1 MTENQAKNH
10 IATPVAPLAD
20 FDWSSGS
27 GKYGSYSSDER
38 QRMESMYN
46 VSLTNVQSNEVVKAV
61 VAGISDRDVILNIG
75 FKSDGMVPRSEFRDL
90 PNLSIGDEVEVLI
103 INREDSNGHLLL
115 SRKAAR
121 IMNAWER
128 IVKSHEED
136 LIIQGKVKS
145 RTKGQGHRQAIEIEQ
160 LKHDHLQEISYQEK
174 VFDVIKDHQEY

>member
-75 FKSDGMVPRSEFRDL
+75 FKSDGMVPRSAICPTFPL
-90 PNLSIGDEVEVLI
+90 GTKWKF
-103 INREDSNGHLLL
+103 LLL
-115 SRKAAR
+115 
-121 IMNAWER
+121 
-128 IVKSHEED
+128 IVK
-136 LIIQGKVKS
+136 
-145 RTKGQGHRQAIEIEQ
+145 TAT
-160 LKHDHLQEISYQEK
+160 
-174 VFDVIKDHQEY
+174 VIFCCPAKLPGL